1 LRLPALFRLPR
12 REEILKKR
20 PLGRFTHYL
29 THSAYWQL
37 KRTNLARAGALGTF
51 IGTLPYFGH
60 EITILILCLVLHRWR
75 RIDVNVPLA
84 MLMPFI
90 VTGPLTIVE
99 VFYLSYQLGFWLMG
113 QVHLAPAITIHYA
126 DIERLVH
133 GNISLRSMGDRL
145 WHAYWVTWIGS
156 ILLGGLLA
164 FLVYAGILL
173 GWRAWI
179 NWRWFRRRQSRS

>member
-1 LRLPALFRLPR
+1 MRLPAFLRLPS
-12 REEILKKR
+12 REEILRKR

-37 KRTNLARAGALGTF
+37 KRSNLARAGALGTF

-60 EITILILCLVLHRWR
+60 ELTILILCLVLHRWR

-84 MLMPFI
+84 MLLPFI

-99 VFYLSYQLGFWLMG
+99 VFYASYQLGYWLLQ

-126 DIERLVH
+126 DIQRLVH
-133 GNISLRSMGDRL
+133 GNMGLLSMGDRL

-156 ILLGGLLA
+156 IPFGATLA
-164 FLVYAGILL
+164 AIVYVGILL
-173 GWRAWI
+173 GWRGWV
-179 NWRWFRRRQSRS
+179 NWRLFRRRQNRN

>member
-1 LRLPALFRLPR
+1 MHLPAFLRLPS
-12 REEILKKR
+12 REEILRKR

-37 KRTNLARAGALGTF
+37 KRSNLARAGALGTF

-60 EITILILCLVLHRWR
+60 ELTILILCLVLHRWR

-84 MLMPFI
+84 MLLPFI

-99 VFYLSYQLGFWLMG
+99 VFYASYQLGYWLLQ

-126 DIERLVH
+126 DIQRLVH
-133 GNISLRSMGDRL
+133 GNMGLLSMGDRL

-156 ILLGGLLA
+156 IPLGATLA
-164 FLVYAGILL
+164 AIVYAGILP

-179 NWRWFRRRQSRS
+179 NWRLFRRRQNRN